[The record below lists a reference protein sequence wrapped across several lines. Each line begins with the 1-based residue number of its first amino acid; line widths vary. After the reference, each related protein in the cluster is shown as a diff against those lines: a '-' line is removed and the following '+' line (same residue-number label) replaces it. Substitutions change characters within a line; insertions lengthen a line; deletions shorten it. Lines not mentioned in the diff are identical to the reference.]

1 MQPQYYR
8 HGQTEDLPQDQSYFI
23 PNYPMPEPLSPNAP
37 SQVSDSPYLPYTR
50 VPMPETQYTPLMGS
64 ISPYVFNT
72 INMPIPPIFRH
83 KTTTTVELSHGRFIV
98 DIPVPE
104 KVVSAGR
111 FTSGREFTHMRYTA
125 VTGDPDEFV
134 KNGYTLRQQELG
146 RSTELF
152 VVVTM
157 YNEDELL
164 FNRSWKSVMRNISYL
179 CSTKGKVWGSEGWKK
194 VVVCIVADGREKINR
209 RTLNAIGLMGVY
221 QEGVTKTSI
230 NGQGNFEKL
239 RIRCLCSRF

>member
-1 MQPQYYR
+1 MQPQFTDPYSSYR
-8 HGQTEDLPQDQSYFI
+8 RRQTQDLSSSAHQAYAI
-23 PNYPMPEPLSPNAP
+23 PSYPMPEPLSPNAP
-37 SQVSDSPYLPYTR
+37 SQVSDSPYLPYAR
-50 VPMPETQYTPLMGS
+50 IPMPETQYTPLMGS
-64 ISPYVFNT
+64 ISPYVFNMNT
-72 INMPIPPIFRH
+72 MNMPIPPIFRH
-83 KTTTTVELSHGRFIV
+83 KTTTTVELSHGRFVV

-134 KNGYTLRQQELG
+134 ESGYTLRQQELG
-146 RSTELF
+146 RPTELF

-157 YNEDELL
+157 YNEDEVL
-164 FNRSWKSVMRNISYL
+164 FNRTWKSVMRNISYL
-179 CSTKGKVWGSEGWKK
+179 CSKKGKGWDSDGWKK
-194 VVVCIVADGREKINR
+194 VVVCIVADGRGKINR

-230 NGQGNFEKL
+230 NGQGN
-239 RIRCLCSRF
+239 R